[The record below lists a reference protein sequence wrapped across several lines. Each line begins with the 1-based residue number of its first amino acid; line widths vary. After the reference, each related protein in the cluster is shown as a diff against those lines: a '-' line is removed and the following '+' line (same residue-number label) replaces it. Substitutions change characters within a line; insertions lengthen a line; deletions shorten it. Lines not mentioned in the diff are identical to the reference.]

1 MQAEFEF
8 PFMATSLAV
17 LFIGGLLIYLMK
29 DRLEKGAGKIAMVF
43 SGIAVVLMIPPFYR
57 VSFEDYAYKIAEE
70 SLQWSDILGAF
81 GLRLDGIAFPITF
94 AVVVLGFLSVVYAV
108 GYTSHEHNKPTFF
121 ANQLFFLMGMQWVT
135 LATNLI
141 EFFIAWELMLVPSYF
156 LILFWGLPETRKRTA
171 LKFWLYT
178 QSGAVC
184 ILIGFGLLYLLGL
197 QGAEAMN
204 QLIPGANAEASF
216 ELLDIQN
223 LLVYVVGEIDLLKL
237 IFILLAAGFLVKM
250 AVFPIHWWLP
260 PVHAEA
266 PTPISVLLSGAMI
279 ETGAYAMVRFGTITL
294 GPAAADLSVYVA
306 AIGVITMFYG
316 GFMALVQKDIKRLLA
331 YSSVS
336 QMGYVLFALG
346 VFSVYGVS
354 GGLFHLINHA
364 FSKGLLFMAAG
375 TVMHQTGLRN
385 IDKLGGL
392 SNKMPI
398 TAFMAAIG
406 AMSIAGSPPLSGF
419 ASEWMMFLGGFQAAI
434 PPGAGVIVQPE
445 ILILSILA
453 VSSTIMSA
461 GYMLRFLWKVFL
473 GPHPDELE
481 EVQEGPRSMTIPMI
495 ILGFLIVFFGIFPG
509 IALDIIVPAVDAIT
523 GLIPFEAPIP

>member
-1 MQAEFEF
+1 MQAPVEI
-8 PFMATSLAV
+8 PFMTLSLVV
-17 LFIGGLLIYLMK
+17 LFVGGLLIYL
-29 DRLEKGAGKIAMVF
+29 LKGKIGDNAGKIAVAF
-43 SGIAVVLMIPPFYR
+43 SGLAVALMVPPFFR
-57 VSFEDYAYKIAEE
+57 IVVEGGPAYEGMK
-70 SLQWSDILGAF
+70 WSILLGEF
-81 GLRLDGIAFPITF
+81 GLYLDGIAFPITF
-94 AVVVLGFLSVVYAV
+94 AVVILGFLSTIYAV
-108 GYTSHEHNKPTFF
+108 GYTSHEHSKPSFF
-121 ANQLFFLMGMQWVT
+121 ANLLFFLMGMQWVT

-184 ILIGFGLLYLLGL
+184 ILIGFGLLYFLS
-197 QGAEAMN
+197 GAS
-204 QLIPGANAEASF
+204 SF
-216 ELLDIQN
+216 ELATIQA
-223 LLVYVVGEIDLLKL
+223 LLATYIGASDLLKL

-279 ETGAYAMVRFGTITL
+279 ETGAYALVRFGTITL
-294 GPAAADLSVYVA
+294 GPAAASLSFFVA
-306 AIGVITMFYG
+306 AIGVVTMFYG

-346 VFSVYGVS
+346 TFTVYGVS
-354 GGLFHLINHA
+354 GGMFHLINHA

-375 TVMHQTGLRN
+375 TVMHQTGIRN
-385 IDKLGGL
+385 VDKLGGL

-406 AMSIAGSPPLSGF
+406 MMSIAGSPPLSGF
-419 ASEWMMFLGGFQAAI
+419 ASEWMMFLGGFHAAT
-434 PPGAGVIVQPE
+434 PPGLETISIAW
-445 ILILSILA
+445 LLLSVLA

-461 GYMLRFLWKVFL
+461 GYMLRFFWKVFL

-481 EVQEGPRSMTIPMI
+481 GTTEGPRWMTIPMI
-495 ILGFLIVFFGIFPG
+495 VLGFLIVLFGIFSG
-509 IALDIIVPAVDAIT
+509 LALDIIVPAVEAIPNI
-523 GLIPFEAPIP
+523 IPFEAIHP

>member
-1 MQAEFEF
+1 MQATTEF
-8 PFMATSLAV
+8 PFMALSLLV
-17 LFIGGLLIYLMK
+17 LFVGGLLIYVFK
-29 DRLEKGAGKIAMVF
+29 NRIGDAAGKVAVVC
-43 SGIAVVLMIPPFYR
+43 SGIAVALMIPPFWHVATTGGIAFEGMR
-57 VSFEDYAYKIAEE
+57 WSF
-70 SLQWSDILGAF
+70 ILGEF
-81 GLRLDGIAFPITF
+81 GLYLDGIAFPITF
-94 AVVVLGFLSVVYAV
+94 AVVILGFLSTIYAV
-108 GYTSHEHNKPTFF
+108 GYTSHEHSKPSFF
-121 ANQLFFLMGMQWVT
+121 ANLLFFLMGMQWVT

-184 ILIGFGLLYLLGL
+184 ILIGFGLLYFLS
-197 QGAEAMN
+197 GAT
-204 QLIPGANAEASF
+204 SF
-216 ELLDIQN
+216 ELAAIQGM
-223 LLVYVVGEIDLLKL
+223 LSTYIGAADLLKL

-279 ETGAYAMVRFGTITL
+279 ETGAYALVRFGSITL
-294 GPAAADLSVYVA
+294 GPAAASLSFWVA
-306 AIGVITMFYG
+306 VIGVVTMFYG

-346 VFSVYGVS
+346 TFTVYGVS
-354 GGLFHLINHA
+354 GGMFHLINHA
-364 FSKGLLFMAAG
+364 FSKGLLFMVAG
-375 TVMHQTGLRN
+375 TVMHQTGIRN
-385 IDKLGGL
+385 VDKLGGL

-406 AMSIAGSPPLSGF
+406 MMSIAGSPPLSGF
-419 ASEWMMFLGGFQAAI
+419 ASEWMMFLGGFHAAA
-434 PPGAGVIVQPE
+434 PPGLTTISVE
-445 ILILSILA
+445 WLLLSILA
-453 VSSTIMSA
+453 VSSSIMSA
-461 GYMLRFLWKVFL
+461 GYMLRFFWKVFL

-481 EVQEGPRSMTIPMI
+481 GTKEGPHWMTIPMI
-495 ILGFLIVFFGIFPG
+495 ILGFLIVLFGIFPG
-509 IALDIIVPAVDAIT
+509 LALDIIVPAVEAIPNI
-523 GLIPFEAPIP
+523 IPFEAIHP

>member
-1 MQAEFEF
+1 MQTAFEF
-8 PFMATSLAV
+8 PFMGTSLAV
-17 LFIGGLLIYLMK
+17 LFIGALAIYLMRG
-29 DRLEKGAGKIAMVF
+29 RLEKSAGKIAALV
-43 SGIAVVLMIPPFYR
+43 SGLAVVLMLPPFYR
-57 VSFEDYAYKIAEE
+57 VMFEERLYNIAQET
-70 SLQWSDILGAF
+70 LAWSDILGAF

-94 AVVVLGFLSVVYAV
+94 AVVILGFLSVVYAV
-108 GYTSHEHNKPTFF
+108 GYTSHEHSRPTFF
-121 ANQLFFLMGMQWVT
+121 ANQLFFIMGMQWVT

-184 ILIGFGLLYLLGL
+184 ILIGFGLLYFLS
-197 QGAEAMN
+197 GATT
-204 QLIPGANAEASF
+204 F
-216 ELLDIQN
+216 ELAVIQGMIAS
-223 LLVYVVGEIDLLKL
+223 YVGASELLKI
-237 IFILLAAGFLVKM
+237 IFILLAAGFLVKL

-279 ETGAYAMVRFGTITL
+279 ETGAYALVRFGTITL
-294 GPAAADLSVYVA
+294 GSAAFDLSVYVA

-364 FSKGLLFMAAG
+364 FSKGLLFMTAG
-375 TVMHQTGLRN
+375 AVMHQTGLRN
-385 IDKLGGL
+385 IDEMGGL

-419 ASEWMMFLGGFQAAI
+419 ASEWMMFVGGFHAAA
-434 PPGAGVIVQPE
+434 PPGSEAIVQP
-445 ILILSILA
+445 LMLGLSILA
-453 VSSTIMSA
+453 VLSSILSA

-473 GPHPDELE
+473 GPHPQELAD
-481 EVQEGPRSMTIPMI
+481 VVEGPRSMTVPMI

-509 IALDIIVPAVDAIT
+509 VALDVIVPVVSEIANI
-523 GLIPFEAPIP
+523 IPFQAPTP

>member
-1 MQAEFEF
+1 MQTTVEI
-8 PFMATSLAV
+8 PFMALSLLV
-17 LFIGGLLIYLMK
+17 LFLGGLSIYLMK
-29 DRLEKGAGKIAMVF
+29 KRIGDAAGKIAVAF
-43 SGIAVVLMIPPFYR
+43 SGLAVVLMIPPFWR
-57 VSFEDYAYKIAEE
+57 VMVERGPAFEGTR
-70 SLQWSDILGAF
+70 WSVILGEF
-81 GLRLDGIAFPITF
+81 GLYLDGIAFPITF
-94 AVVVLGFLSVVYAV
+94 AIVVLGFLSVVYAV
-108 GYTSHEHNKPTFF
+108 GYTEHEHSKPSFF

-184 ILIGFGLLYLLGL
+184 ILIGFGLLYFLS
-197 QGAEAMN
+197 GAT
-204 QLIPGANAEASF
+204 SF
-216 ELLDIQN
+216 ELAAIQGM
-223 LLVYVVGEIDLLKL
+223 LATYVGGADLLKL

-279 ETGAYAMVRFGTITL
+279 ETGAYALVRFGTITL
-294 GPAAADLSVYVA
+294 GPAASSLSFWVA
-306 AIGVITMFYG
+306 LLGVLTMFYG

-346 VFSVYGVS
+346 VFTVYGTS

-364 FSKGLLFMAAG
+364 FSKGLLFMVAG
-375 TVMHQTGLRN
+375 TVMHQTHIRN
-385 IDKLGGL
+385 VDQLGGL

-406 AMSIAGSPPLSGF
+406 MMSIAGSPPLSGF
-419 ASEWMMFLGGFQAAI
+419 ASEWMMFLGGFHAAA
-434 PPGAGVIVQPE
+434 PPGSETVLMNFLV
-445 ILILSILA
+445 LSVFA
-453 VSSTIMSA
+453 VSSSIISA
-461 GYMLRFLWKVFL
+461 GYMLRFFWKVFL
-473 GPHPDELE
+473 GPHPENLE
-481 EVQEGPRSMTIPMI
+481 DVKEGPRSMTIPMI

-509 IALDIIVPAVDAIT
+509 VALDIIVPAVEAIPNI
-523 GLIPFEAPIP
+523 IPFEAIHP